1 MLSRRLL
8 RIKIVKALYSHF
20 KTEGES
26 LIASERN
33 LLFSIR
39 KSYDLYH
46 LMMKLVVE
54 VADYAETVI
63 EQRKSR
69 LLPSE
74 EDLHPNCRFIENR
87 VVSQLRASRSLN
99 DYLRKGTLSWSNYPE
114 LIRKLYQNLVKSDYY
129 QSYMQQEKNGYQ
141 DDKMLVVQF
150 YSQEIE
156 DFSELY
162 DVLEEMSIFWLDE
175 VEFITSQVI
184 KTIKMFR
191 AGEVSDGKTDIR
203 LLPMLGDDSD
213 MDFVKTVFEKTVI
226 QYRDHSAY
234 VESFVHNWDIDR
246 FVFLDKIL
254 LMAALTEITE
264 CRDIPIKVTMDE
276 YIEIAKYY
284 SSPSSGHFINGLM
297 NRMVQDL
304 KTRGRIDKLV

>member
-26 LIASERN
+26 LSASERN
-33 LLFSIR
+33 LLFSMR

-46 LMMKLVVE
+46 LMMELIVE
-54 VADYAETVI
+54 VADYAEMVI

-87 VVSQLRASRSLN
+87 VVGQLRASRSLN
-99 DYLRKGTLSWSNYPE
+99 DYLRKGSLSWSSCPE

-129 QSYMQQEKNGYQ
+129 RLYMDQEKAGYQ
-141 DDKMLVVQF
+141 DDKMLVIQF

-156 DFSELY
+156 DFSDLY

-184 KTIKMFR
+184 KTIRSFR
-191 AGEVSDGKTDIR
+191 VGEVTDGKSDIH
-203 LLPMLGDDSD
+203 LLPMLGDESD
-213 MDFVKTVFEKTVI
+213 MDFVKTVFEKTVVR
-226 QYRDHSAY
+226 YRDNLAY
-234 VESFVHNWDIDR
+234 VESFVRNWDIDR
-246 FVFLDKIL
+246 IVFLDKIL
-254 LMAALTEITE
+254 LMAALTEIME
-264 CRDIPIKVTMDE
+264 CRDIPLKVTMDE

-284 SSPSSGHFINGLM
+284 SSPASGHFINGLM

-304 KTRGRIDKLV
+304 RERGRIDKQV

>member
-20 KTEGES
+20 TTEGLS
-26 LIASERN
+26 LLASERN

-46 LMMKLVVE
+46 LMMRLIVD
-54 VADYAETVI
+54 VADYAEMVI
-63 EQRKSR
+63 EQRKTR

-74 EDLHPNCRFIENR
+74 DDLHPNCRFIENR
-87 VVSQLRASRSLN
+87 VIEQLRNSRSLN
-99 DYLRKGTLSWSNYPE
+99 DYLQKNKLSWSNYPE
-114 LIRKLYQNLVKSDYY
+114 LIRKLYQNLSKRDYY
-129 QSYMQQEKNGYQ
+129 EAYMQQEKSSYS
-141 DDKMLVVQF
+141 DDKTFVIQF
-150 YSQEIE
+150 YTHEIE
-156 DFSELY
+156 DFTDLY

-184 KTIKMFR
+184 KTIKTFR
-191 AGEVSDGKTDIR
+191 SSTDDIC
-203 LLPMLGDDSD
+203 LLPMLGDDTD
-213 MDFVKTVFEKTVI
+213 MDFVKTVFSKTVVM
-226 QYRDHSAY
+226 YRENLAY
-234 VESFVHNWDIDR
+234 VESFVQNWDIER

-254 LMAALTEITE
+254 LMAALVEIIE
-264 CRDIPIKVTMDE
+264 CPSIPIKVTMDE

-297 NRMVQDL
+297 HRMVQDL
-304 KTRGRIDKLV
+304 REQGRITKLV